1 MYHSVAIPQ
10 EEASPEKD
18 SVLESA
24 SQVANDISSAITAQ
38 KMEIDEKKR
47 TVEMMKKAI
56 VSGFS

>member
-1 MYHSVAIPQ
+1 MYHSVVIPP

-18 SVLESA
+18 SVLEST

-56 VSGFS
+56 VSCLL

>member
-1 MYHSVAIPQ
+1 MYHSVVITP

-56 VSGFS
+56 VSCFL